1 MLTVQRVATRAAGA
15 CPAGRFLAPCG
26 LRKAAD
32 VAQRSIEIL
41 IGRLITDEAFR
52 SAFHRNAT
60 TTLTGFTESGYELTA
75 VEIAAL
81 HATPSHVWERVA
93 EHIDPRL
100 QKVSFTGGVDGEEE
114 P

>member
-1 MLTVQRVATRAAGA
+1 
-15 CPAGRFLAPCG
+15 
-26 LRKAAD
+26 

-75 VEIAAL
+75 VETAAL
-81 HATPSHVWERVA
+81 HATPADLWDCVA

-100 QKVSFTGGVDGEEE
+100 QKMSFTRAGGAEEE
-114 P
+114 L